1 MVINRILVVAAFGLI
16 VLGLAP
22 AQLSALSE
30 PVTVSAVSPT
40 LADVLH
46 AAIQAEGGPTDY

>member
-30 PVTVSAVSPT
+30 PVTVSAVAPT